1 MPYTYPPAAPTIS
14 GDIVSIHQLLTSP
27 ALLDRRLREIAE
39 SRFIADVLL
48 TGRYPVAG
56 GAIQYQQGE
65 SIFTDR
71 AAEAIRPG
79 MEYMKTG
86 LGFGPMLITEVVKWG
101 QDVPITD
108 ESIKRLRMDPVN
120 RALLKLVNQLVKTID
135 GIAIAAI
142 ASTVTATRAAT
153 ALWNSA
159 TAVILRDVLLAAAD
173 IRALNQGFDPDV
185 AVLDDLTYAYVASD
199 PTLTNMWQREST
211 STPVHTGQFVSVGG
225 IRFLPSAALNIPFG
239 GTSALVLDSTQLGGM
254 ADEQLGGPGYTG
266 AVGGIETKSIRHERT
281 DMYDVRAR
289 RVTVPVI
296 VEPAAAIRIT
306 GVRA

>member
-14 GDIVSIHQLLTSP
+14 GEVVSIHQLLNSP

-39 SRFIADVLL
+39 HRFISDVLL

-56 GAIQYQQGE
+56 GSIAYQQGE

-71 AAEAIRPG
+71 APEAIRPG
-79 MEYMKTG
+79 MEYPKTG
-86 LGFGPMLITEVVKWG
+86 LGFGPLLIAEVVKWG

-108 ESIKRLRMDPVN
+108 ESIKRMRMDPVN
-120 RALLKLVNQLVKTID
+120 RALLKLVNQLIKTID

-153 ALWNSA
+153 ALWTGA

-185 AVLDDLTYAYVASD
+185 AVLDDITYAYVASD

-211 STPVHTGQFVSVGG
+211 STPVHTGKFVSVGG

-266 AVGGIETKSIRHERT
+266 AVGGIETKSIRDE
-281 DMYDVRAR
+281 DNDKYDVRAR